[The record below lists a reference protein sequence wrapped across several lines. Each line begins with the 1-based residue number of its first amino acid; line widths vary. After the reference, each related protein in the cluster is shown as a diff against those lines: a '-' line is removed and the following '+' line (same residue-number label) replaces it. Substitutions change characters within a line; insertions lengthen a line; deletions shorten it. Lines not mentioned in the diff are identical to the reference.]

1 MAIEVQGL
9 EIQIGARTLL
19 HPTNFHVAKGDKIG
33 LVGRNGAGKTTLT
46 RVITGDMLPTA
57 GKVRVSG
64 KLGYLPQDTHASD
77 PTQTALDR
85 MMSARDIATIINRIR
100 KAEKDMTDPDP
111 DVMSKAMTRYDKAMQ
126 DFDKAGGY
134 AAQSEAISMA
144 ASLGLG
150 VLFNGYLCRASEELP
165 AVRAFLEA
173 GEKPLQMCLLLGY
186 PAVSYPRTAP
196 RLPGDFVVK

>member
-1 MAIEVQGL
+1 MGWHR
-9 EIQIGARTLL
+9 GSAR
-19 HPTNFHVAKGDKIG
+19 AA
-33 LVGRNGAGKTTLT
+33 GRGEAALGEALQAFLRDAQAGK
-46 RVITGDMLPTA
+46 
-57 GKVRVSG
+57 
-64 KLGYLPQDTHASD
+64 
-77 PTQTALDR
+77 
-85 MMSARDIATIINRIR
+85 
-100 KAEKDMTDPDP
+100 
-111 DVMSKAMTRYDKAMQ
+111 Q
-126 DFDKAGGY
+126 DFLFRDAPAVAYVAAERADDAGL
-134 AAQSEAISMA
+134 AAQNMELMA